1 MNAGKKLLT
10 RRTRR
15 DASMSNISKQ
25 RQSRT
30 ISRASHL
37 PSIGPMAGSESVSR
51 MFPGDESRAT
61 EMPAS
66 IDDIDAF
73 VSAGLS
79 PNEAAM
85 TGLLGSEENGFSGAG
100 SSVVLADEGPSPF
113 MCNICGSTLHS
124 RTALKNHVMQ
134 QHEGKH
140 VVKCPHCEKAFT
152 RPSQLRK
159 HIDSCHDERTGEFYC
174 DKCTFKNRDIE
185 VFNQH
190 IHFHKVCQYCR
201 NEFSQLSRHEPKC
214 PYRV

>member
-1 MNAGKKLLT
+1 MNTGKKLLT

-25 RQSRT
+25 RQGRALSRT
-30 ISRASHL
+30 SHL
-37 PSIGPMAGSESVSR
+37 PSIGPLAEPASVSQ
-51 MFPGDESRAT
+51 MFPSSGIGKSGSRSSSGNM
-61 EMPAS
+61 E
-66 IDDIDAF
+66 IDAESSNANLRNLTGTGG
-73 VSAGLS
+73 SAS
-79 PNEAAM
+79 HC
-85 TGLLGSEENGFSGAG
+85 SSGI
-100 SSVVLADEGPSPF
+100 VLADEGPSPF
-113 MCNICGSTLHS
+113 GCNACGATLHS
-124 RTALKNHVMQ
+124 RTALKSHVMQ

-190 IHFHKVCQYCR
+190 IHLHKVCQYCR

-214 PYRV
+214 PYRP

>member
-1 MNAGKKLLT
+1 MSTGKKLLT

-30 ISRASHL
+30 LSRTSHL

-51 MFPGDESRAT
+51 MFPSDDEPNS
-61 EMPAS
+61 EMRAS
-66 IDDIDAF
+66 IDEIEAF
-73 VSAGLS
+73 VSAGMS
-79 PNEAAM
+79 QQPAGT
-85 TGLLGSEENGFSGAG
+85 TGFFGSDENGVSGAG

-113 MCNICGSTLHS
+113 MCTVCGTTLQS

-159 HIDSCHDERTGEFYC
+159 HIDSSHDERTGEFYC

-214 PYRV
+214 PYRA